1 MVVSDIRKGEGVIVK
16 QNFHFLLKI
25 LLYCLNLAGGR
36 GRGPGGGQAPLLLRR
51 QMRTLQPSWLLARP

>member
-25 LLYCLNLAGGR
+25 LLYCLNLAGGVVSGEVLAV
-36 GRGPGGGQAPLLLRR
+36 GRFLFCSEGK
-51 QMRTLQPSWLLARP
+51 

>member
-25 LLYCLNLAGGR
+25 LLYCLNPAGAGGEDLAV
-36 GRGPGGGQAPLLLRR
+36 GKPLF
-51 QMRTLQPSWLLARP
+51 